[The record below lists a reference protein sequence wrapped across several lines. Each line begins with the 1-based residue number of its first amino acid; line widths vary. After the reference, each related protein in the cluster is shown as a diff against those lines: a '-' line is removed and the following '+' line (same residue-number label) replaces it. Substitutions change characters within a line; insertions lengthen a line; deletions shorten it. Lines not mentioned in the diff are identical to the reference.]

1 MEVVKETEEVVRDVV
16 VAIDVTILK
25 DILDTTVVYTEDI
38 LTVLGETALEVSV
51 GTIFDE
57 DISTIVLVLSKEVV
71 TTTK

>member
-1 MEVVKETEEVVRDVV
+1 MEAVKETEEVVRDVV

>member
-1 MEVVKETEEVVRDVV
+1 MEAVKETDEVARDVV

>member
-1 MEVVKETEEVVRDVV
+1 MEAVKETEEVVRDVV

-57 DISTIVLVLSKEVV
+57 DISTLVLVLSKEVV